1 LVFAV
6 VLSQLFYAKDV
17 YMVQNFIIMIKI
29 HYTFF
34 IASIFVLASLQALAQ
49 GSTDW
54 KPLFSKLSESSLT
67 PKSGQL
73 PLPYSYDAL
82 SPYIDAKTM
91 EIHYSKHHAAY
102 TKNMNDAANNTDFAN
117 KSVFEVFNQM
127 EKYSVVLRNNAGGFY
142 NHLLFWAIMS
152 PNAGGM
158 PTGNLLD
165 AINNEMGGFEK
176 FKEAFSSAAKKQFG
190 SGWAWLSVDQ
200 NGNLVVSSTP
210 NQDNPLMSIAEKR
223 GIPIL
228 ALDVWEHAYYLNY
241 QNKRADYVDAFW
253 NVINWNEVAKRYEEA
268 QKVIR

>member
-1 LVFAV
+1 
-6 VLSQLFYAKDV
+6 
-17 YMVQNFIIMIKI
+17 MVQNFIIMKKI

-34 IASIFVLASLQALAQ
+34 IASIFALATFQALAQ

-54 KPLFSKLSESSLT
+54 KPLISKLSESSLT

-73 PLPYSYDAL
+73 PLQYSYDAL
-82 SPYIDAKTM
+82 LPYIDAKTM

-102 TKNMNDAANNTDFAN
+102 TKNMNEAANNTDFAN
-117 KSVFEVFNQM
+117 KSVFEIFNEM
-127 EKYSVVLRNNAGGFY
+127 EKYPIGLRNNAGGYY
-142 NHLLFWAIMS
+142 NHLLFWAVMA
-152 PNAGGM
+152 PKAGGM

-165 AINNEMGGFEK
+165 AINKDLGGFEK

-223 GIPIL
+223 GIPVL

-268 QKVIR
+268 QQVIR